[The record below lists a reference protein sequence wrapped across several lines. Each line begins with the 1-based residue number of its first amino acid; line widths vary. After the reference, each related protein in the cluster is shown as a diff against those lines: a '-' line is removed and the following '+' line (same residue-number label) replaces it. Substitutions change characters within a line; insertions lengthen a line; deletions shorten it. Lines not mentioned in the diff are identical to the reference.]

1 MTFSSLFHRE
11 STPVALENTLHY
23 VVFSTL
29 QWKTPNLDV
38 MTQAAKQRF
47 AILYNQPLEH
57 SFVMDTLEQAHIQ
70 GAMSGV
76 KVVAVHKN
84 SLYLFLSN
92 DVAGATFPA
101 IESLWTPIREMDLNQ
116 RLEIDF
122 SCENEVYSGR
132 SDYAFWPA
140 VKEILEA
147 NVLGIEQY
155 QVPVLHDCSEEV
167 LYGDDL
173 ESHALHVD
181 IRQSFTCEPAAPAQ
195 LCSTVVASVASMMG
209 HINYPSTDC
218 YVRPFHKKPDA

>member
-1 MTFSSLFHRE
+1 MTLSHLFHPE
-11 STPVALENTLHY
+11 SIPVALDNTLHY

-47 AILYNQPLEH
+47 AVLYNQPLEH

-84 SLYLFLSN
+84 LLYLFLSN
-92 DVAGATFPA
+92 DVEGTTVPA
-101 IESLWTPIREMDLNQ
+101 IESLWTPIRELDLNQ

-140 VKEILEA
+140 VKEILES

-181 IRQSFTCEPAAPAQ
+181 IRQSFTSEPAAPTQ
-195 LCSTVVASVASMMG
+195 LCSEVVASVASMMG
-209 HINYPSTDC
+209 HPNYLMTEC
-218 YVRPFHKKPDA
+218 YCRPFHKKPDA